1 MAGID
6 HPTIRKGAQMTD
18 GPLPETPFE
27 ALFLGPAAENADL
40 FERFILEALRDH
52 VFWRRNFHPEDGP
65 HILEAQ
71 RRSERY
77 DATIARLRQELYSLL
92 SRLKQAAPFF
102 SPRYIA
108 HMTSDVTLAGLVG
121 YFAAMLYNPN
131 NISEEAAP
139 ATTDMEQVVATQL
152 ARLVGYGDGAWGH
165 LASGGTVAN
174 LEALWALR
182 GLKYFAP
189 GAALALRAHGGID
202 LSVRRGGGQR
212 AHLTELTAWELMN
225 LPGETILG
233 VRDDLIRLA
242 REDDRLEGLL
252 ASHSL
257 SELGMTG
264 FHRCFAEEWR
274 EPLPEPII
282 LVPAT
287 RHYSWPK
294 IADLLGLGRG
304 QLCEVPL
311 DEQDRMDPLALAQ
324 RLAETQERQVPILA
338 LIAVMGTTESG
349 SVDELHR
356 LAAAR
361 EAAAERGLAFPIHV
375 DAAYGGYAT
384 TMFRDASGGW
394 TEGPSA
400 GLAERFRALAQADSI
415 TIDPHKLGYAPYPAG
430 ALLLRDRRIREF
442 LAIAAPYAFHE
453 GPGEPA
459 APIGPYIVEGSR
471 PGAAAASVWLAH
483 RVLPLDD
490 TGYGALIGRTVGMAR
505 ALHRAIASY
514 RGTRGARLIPLNDPD
529 LNLVTFLAVPPG
541 PPDLERINRF
551 NEALF
556 RRFAVTHERP
566 VYSYEFLLSKTTFD
580 VPRHRA
586 SLESRLDEP
595 LWSVVASGS
604 HLTVLRA
611 TVMNPFALRPDEPGD
626 FTDLLAALEEA
637 MASEILTETAS
648 NPARPSRDPA
658 RRR

>member
-1 MAGID
+1 MLTRSKATARRWNTIPYVLLAPGLLWLGLFFVAPLMIMFVMSLREGTLATGFELTWNFGIYPESIADFSEQFIRSFWYAGLATAIALVVAY
-6 HPTIRKGAQMTD
+6 PLAYAIAFRAGKWKNALLFAVIAPFFTTYLVRTLAWTTILDDAS
-18 GPLPETPFE
+18 
-27 ALFLGPAAENADL
+27 PAAD
-40 FERFILEALRDH
+40 ALKFLRII
-52 VFWRRNFHPEDGP
+52 PEDG
-65 HILEAQ
+65 
-71 RRSERY
+71 R
-77 DATIARLRQELYSLL
+77 
-92 SRLKQAAPFF
+92 
-102 SPRYIA
+102 
-108 HMTSDVTLAGLVG
+108 
-121 YFAAMLYNPN
+121 
-131 NISEEAAP
+131 
-139 ATTDMEQVVATQL
+139 
-152 ARLVGYGDGAWGH
+152 
-165 LASGGTVAN
+165 
-174 LEALWALR
+174 
-182 GLKYFAP
+182 
-189 GAALALRAHGGID
+189 
-202 LSVRRGGGQR
+202 
-212 AHLTELTAWELMN
+212 
-225 LPGETILG
+225 
-233 VRDDLIRLA
+233 
-242 REDDRLEGLL
+242 
-252 ASHSL
+252 
-257 SELGMTG
+257 
-264 FHRCFAEEWR
+264 
-274 EPLPEPII
+274 
-282 LVPAT
+282 
-287 RHYSWPK
+287 
-294 IADLLGLGRG
+294 
-304 QLCEVPL
+304 
-311 DEQDRMDPLALAQ
+311 
-324 RLAETQERQVPILA
+324 ILA
-338 LIAVMGTTESG
+338 VYYFHDDSGNRHIAGT
-349 SVDELHR
+349 
-356 LAAAR
+356 
-361 EAAAERGLAFPIHV
+361 
-375 DAAYGGYAT
+375 
-384 TMFRDASGGW
+384 
-394 TEGPSA
+394 
-400 GLAERFRALAQADSI
+400 
-415 TIDPHKLGYAPYPAG
+415 
-430 ALLLRDRRIREF
+430 F